1 MTDLRDQHAIPL
13 TDRAQAVNVLADLR
27 RNRDLTQRQL
37 ADQLH
42 VHRKTVCYRENLL
55 VGLETGELIRTARAL
70 GHTVAL
76 LPDARPGR
84 PTGTGWPT

>member
-1 MTDLRDQHAIPL
+1 MTDLRDQLPAIVL
-13 TDRAQAVNVLADLR
+13 TDRSQALSALTDLR
-27 RNRDLTQRQL
+27 VARQLTQAQL

-70 GHTVAL
+70 GYDLALIPHTDRRTT
-76 LPDARPGR
+76 P
-84 PTGTGWPT
+84 